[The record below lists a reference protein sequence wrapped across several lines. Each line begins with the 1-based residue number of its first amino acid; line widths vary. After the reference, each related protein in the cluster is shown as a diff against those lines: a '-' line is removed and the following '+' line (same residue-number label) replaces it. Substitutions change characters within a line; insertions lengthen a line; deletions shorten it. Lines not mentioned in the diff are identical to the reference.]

1 MANDLGQQTEFAFMQ
16 EGGILADDG
25 MDKDPVSGNDVP
37 SGSMAKEVRDDVPAM
52 LSEGEYVV
60 PADVVRYHGIDKF
73 EELREEAKMGLS
85 RMEADGR
92 IGGEPVDEDP
102 FPFSVEELEGFQEG
116 GAVGDTYSDVMGDT
130 FTPGQRYPSSPRF
143 PGVGFELRN
152 FTNPKTGRVVVI
164 PFFNG
169 MPMQYIPPDFLEGG
183 QTSGTGT
190 FDPAADERDRQ
201 EDEAERARQK
211 GTQGRTDE
219 FIKDFIKTQQG
230 QPQQAAGK
238 SFDQYTSQDWNNY
251 IRNADSKTADV
262 TSKLPIIGDLQRMS
276 ERAARSFAKK
286 ALRLGTNP
294 ATEKPLST
302 EEKLTLERVLMVAPN
317 TSLTESIINAVTG
330 KGETIEGLPLTE
342 QAGFEFGEP
351 VRKDDV
357 MVKPVTKLPDDLL
370 PDVSGFKEKPVGITD
385 VPPLGERKV
394 TDAREFLEQRG
405 DFEVPDPNIDA
416 QLNEK
421 IEKERAA
428 GPVGMPLEDA
438 QAQFETIDAPRQKE
452 YLWVTFPN
460 ANKPVRVEKSEAL
473 KLGEAALANI
483 DKDVDIP
490 GVAKVSTTGD
500 NRRKIVSGAVLD
512 KFITSSGLKVAPVDD
527 TKEALQENIK
537 SGPINK
543 DTGLVDKIKSI
554 FDFSA
559 SAQEMGGKKVLID
572 KSDPKYQA
580 LSERQKQIVENFS
593 LEGFTGN
600 FMGVLEKGKI
610 ESGPNYNIFRED
622 LFYKTPER
630 FKIVFGNN
638 KAPDGRLIKNI
649 SNQEINNLGII
660 QNPRAMA
667 EFVYGPDTEKGR
679 ELGNTQRG
687 DAYKYRGSGTLHIT
701 GKANFED
708 IGLKL
713 HGDKNYFTNMTEDEL
728 TEYFSDPDRS
738 DKASAKFLEGKKTG
752 TAGELNKAIG
762 GFKKIKGETSDIR
775 RLEPPTEPRVA
786 VAEKPLPVTT
796 GEMLTEPVLPDLTAF
811 KPQPQPEMT
820 PEQFRAVE
828 QQRAMMQGMRQP
840 SDPTQV
846 GAVPLAP
853 TMDTAGGFQVPTVG
867 VDAAPSA
874 LPVEPGPL
882 QDLPVGV
889 SIEADGQFT
898 GTGALP
904 PTPDFTTFEQDRTIS
919 APTDPRPKR
928 RVQRETPTT
937 TGLLDVSQTTPT
949 SSVSRRDSRVP
960 EPKSFQNIIDPKQ
973 TFEAPEIKSKPL
985 ETEQTGVFRLFP
997 EYEIAKNQ
1005 ARIRT
1010 ENKRISGV
1018 GQQIEDAFGLDRDI
1032 TVVPKIEY
1040 KPSSITRLE
1049 TQEITEPKQGTAIF
1063 DEQALKKKRDEN
1075 LATARIVEE
1084 QKQRA
1089 EQDRQRALEQEKFRR
1104 EQNRLAEDQKRRN
1117 IELANK
1123 FKTSQEVN
1131 TQLQKELADAQN
1143 QSNKLLDTIKKKDD
1157 ELAAAKER
1165 KFREQQEKGIY
1176 DETQKNV
1183 QEQMAA
1189 AAKEQETAAKKKS
1202 EDRKSAYIQ
1211 HLKDVGNV
1219 EGGPGGDAMVQIERQ
1234 RQEQAK
1240 QDERDRKN
1248 PWVDSASSAMLD
1260 REGEIVYS
1268 MGNPQDIEKHEQR
1281 VKFQAEA
1288 AARHDAMLRREEEQN
1303 RDSGDDGGGPPDIT
1317 DSGGGGGSDKIV
1329 CTEMYRQTQLVD
1341 WKKAMKIW
1349 DVYQRRY
1356 LTPEHQIGYHWLF
1369 KPYVK
1374 GMQKSGVLTKLG
1386 AALAKRRTQHLKH
1399 ILTKGKAKD
1408 DLVGNLWCKIIHP
1421 IVYVAGKVKTFCNA

>member
-1 MANDLGQQTEFAFMQ
+1 
-16 EGGILADDG
+16 
-25 MDKDPVSGNDVP
+25 
-37 SGSMAKEVRDDVPAM
+37 
-52 LSEGEYVV
+52 
-60 PADVVRYHGIDKF
+60 
-73 EELREEAKMGLS
+73 
-85 RMEADGR
+85 
-92 IGGEPVDEDP
+92 
-102 FPFSVEELEGFQEG
+102 
-116 GAVGDTYSDVMGDT
+116 
-130 FTPGQRYPSSPRF
+130 
-143 PGVGFELRN
+143 
-152 FTNPKTGRVVVI
+152 
-164 PFFNG
+164 
-169 MPMQYIPPDFLEGG
+169 
-183 QTSGTGT
+183 
-190 FDPAADERDRQ
+190 
-201 EDEAERARQK
+201 
-211 GTQGRTDE
+211 
-219 FIKDFIKTQQG
+219 
-230 QPQQAAGK
+230 
-238 SFDQYTSQDWNNY
+238 
-251 IRNADSKTADV
+251 
-262 TSKLPIIGDLQRMS
+262 
-276 ERAARSFAKK
+276 
-286 ALRLGTNP
+286 
-294 ATEKPLST
+294 
-302 EEKLTLERVLMVAPN
+302 
-317 TSLTESIINAVTG
+317 
-330 KGETIEGLPLTE
+330 
-342 QAGFEFGEP
+342 
-351 VRKDDV
+351 
-357 MVKPVTKLPDDLL
+357 
-370 PDVSGFKEKPVGITD
+370 
-385 VPPLGERKV
+385 
-394 TDAREFLEQRG
+394 
-405 DFEVPDPNIDA
+405 
-416 QLNEK
+416 
-421 IEKERAA
+421 
-428 GPVGMPLEDA
+428 MPLEDA

-559 SAQEMGGKKVLID
+559 SAQEMT
-572 KSDPKYQA
+572 PK
-580 LSERQKQIVENFS
+580 
-593 LEGFTGN
+593 T
-600 FMGVLEKGKI
+600 
-610 ESGPNYNIFRED
+610 RED
-622 LFYKTPER
+622 LFENEIR
-630 FKIVFGNN
+630 SEILFDEASVNS
-638 KAPDGRLIKNI
+638 IKD
-649 SNQEINNLGII
+649 L
-660 QNPRAMA
+660 A
-667 EFVYGPDTEKGR
+667 K
-679 ELGNTQRG
+679 
-687 DAYKYRGSGTLHIT
+687 SGTLQKKGT
-701 GKANFED
+701 VVDRNGKKWESDAVSGEAFFKPYKD
-708 IGLKL
+708 SRGKL
-713 HGDKNYFTNMTEDEL
+713 TVGPGIL
-728 TEYFSDPDRS
+728 
-738 DKASAKFLEGKKTG
+738 LEGKQNANRLYSTSEINELFEESFQNARAAVKRNYDTTDMPQKIEKTL
-752 TAGELNKAIG
+752 TNVIFQMGENKVVN
-762 GFKKIKGETSDIR
+762 GFKMFTAAIR
-775 RLEPPTEPRVA
+775 AKDYDEASKQLTGNYKKPDANGNLTVPAFSYERGAVRVGDTDYKKQMDAAGSERADKNAFFLKPEPVEPRVA
-786 VAEKPLPVTT
+786 VAEQPLPVTT
-796 GEMLTEPVLPDLTAF
+796 GKMLTEPVLPDLTAF

-828 QQRAMMQGMRQP
+828 QQQAMMQGMRQP

-853 TMDTAGGFQVPTVG
+853 TIDTPGGFEVPTVG

-919 APTDPRPKR
+919 APTEPRPKR

-937 TGLLDVSQTTPT
+937 TGLLDVPQTTPT

-960 EPKSFQNIIDPKQ
+960 AP
-973 TFEAPEIKSKPL
+973 TFAPEPSQADTDAMMPSKVETKPL

-1040 KPSSITRLE
+1040 KPSSITQLE
-1049 TQEITEPKQGTAIF
+1049 TQEIAEPKQGAAIF

-1075 LATARIVEE
+1075 LATARILEE

-1131 TQLQKELADAQN
+1131 TQLQKELVDAQN
-1143 QSNKLLDTIKKKDD
+1143 KSNELLDTIKKKDE

-1260 REGEIVYS
+1260 RQGEIVYS

-1421 IVYVAGKVKTFCNA
+1421 IVYVAGKVKTFCNT

>member
-16 EGGILADDG
+16 EGGVLADDG

-190 FDPAADERDRQ
+190 FDPAADERSRQ
-201 EDEAERARQK
+201 EDEAERTRRR

-219 FIKDFIKTQQG
+219 FIKDYIKTQQG
-230 QPQQAAGK
+230 QSQQTTSKPFSEYSPDDFRSYLKTRQSVVGRVLDQIPIVGIITSMQDNAAREFARKSLIQGKNIVTGEALTNNEAGVLMEVADMPRGK
-238 SFDQYTSQDWNNY
+238 SMLETIDNFLQGKTP
-251 IRNADSKTADV
+251 RADGIVIDDTP
-262 TSKLPIIGDLQRMS
+262 PIDT
-276 ERAARSFAKK
+276 E
-286 ALRLGTNP
+286 LRRTTYEP
-294 ATEKPLST
+294 EKPLPETKDITTTPESFQNIID
-302 EEKLTLERVLMVAPN
+302 PN
-317 TSLTESIINAVTG
+317 QT
-330 KGETIEGLPLTE
+330 
-342 QAGFEFGEP
+342 
-351 VRKDDV
+351 
-357 MVKPVTKLPDDLL
+357 
-370 PDVSGFKEKPVGITD
+370 
-385 VPPLGERKV
+385 
-394 TDAREFLEQRG
+394 
-405 DFEVPDPNIDA
+405 FEVPDPNIDA

-512 KFITSSGLKVAPVDD
+512 KFITSSGLKVAPVEQ

-559 SAQEMGGKKVLID
+559 SAQEMT
-572 KSDPKYQA
+572 PK
-580 LSERQKQIVENFS
+580 
-593 LEGFTGN
+593 T
-600 FMGVLEKGKI
+600 
-610 ESGPNYNIFRED
+610 RED
-622 LFYKTPER
+622 LFENEIR
-630 FKIVFGNN
+630 SEILFDEASVNS
-638 KAPDGRLIKNI
+638 IKD
-649 SNQEINNLGII
+649 L
-660 QNPRAMA
+660 A
-667 EFVYGPDTEKGR
+667 K
-679 ELGNTQRG
+679 
-687 DAYKYRGSGTLHIT
+687 SGTLQKKGT
-701 GKANFED
+701 VVDRNGKKWESEAVSGEAFFKPYKD
-708 IGLKL
+708 SRGKL
-713 HGDKNYFTNMTEDEL
+713 TVGPGIL
-728 TEYFSDPDRS
+728 
-738 DKASAKFLEGKKTG
+738 LEGKQNANRLYSTSEINELFEESFQNARAAVKRNYDTTDMPQKIEKTL
-752 TAGELNKAIG
+752 TNVIFQMGENKVVN
-762 GFKKIKGETSDIR
+762 GFKMFTAAIR
-775 RLEPPTEPRVA
+775 AKDYDEASKQLTGNYKKPDANGNLTVPAFSYERGAVRVGDTDYKKQMDAAGSERADKNAFFLKPEPVEPRVA
-786 VAEKPLPVTT
+786 VAEQPLPVTT
-796 GEMLTEPVLPDLTAF
+796 GKMLTEPVLPDLTAF

-846 GAVPLAP
+846 GAAPLAP
-853 TMDTAGGFQVPTVG
+853 TIDTPGGFEVPTVG

-919 APTDPRPKR
+919 APTEPRPKR

-949 SSVSRRDSRVP
+949 SSVSRRDSRVS
-960 EPKSFQNIIDPKQ
+960 EPKSFQNIIDPMQ

-1018 GQQIEDAFGLDRDI
+1018 GQQIEDAFDFKSDI
-1032 TVVPKIEY
+1032 NTLPKIDSKDLAPSFDSTTPLPSLSVTDVGQKTEMQD
-1040 KPSSITRLE
+1040 KLESSIRV
-1049 TQEITEPKQGTAIF
+1049 Q
-1063 DEQALKKKRDEN
+1063 
-1075 LATARIVEE
+1075 
-1084 QKQRA
+1084 A

-1104 EQNRLAEDQKRRN
+1104 EQNRLAEQQKRRN
-1117 IELANK
+1117 IEIANK

-1143 QSNKLLDTIKKKDD
+1143 QSNKLLDKIKKKDE

-1165 KFREQQEKGIY
+1165 KFREQQEKEIY

-1374 GMQKSGVLTKLG
+1374 GMQRSGVLTKLG

-1408 DLVGNLWCKIIHP
+1408 DLVGNLWCRIIHP

>member
-1 MANDLGQQTEFAFMQ
+1 MEKADELNRDQQMKFAFMN
-16 EGGILADDG
+16 EGGFLDGQPHVFNEGGVLADDG

-73 EELREEAKMGLS
+73 EDLREEAKIGLS

-102 FPFSVEELEGFQEG
+102 FPFSAEELEGFQEG

-190 FDPAADERDRQ
+190 FDPAADERSRQ
-201 EDEAERARQK
+201 EDEAEKARRR

-219 FIKDFIKTQQG
+219 FIKDYIKTQQG

-238 SFDQYTSQDWNNY
+238 SFDQYTPEDWNNY
-251 IRNADSKTADV
+251 IKNADSKTADI

-276 ERAARSFAKK
+276 ERAARSFAEK
-286 ALRLGTNP
+286 ALRSGINP
-294 ATEKPLST
+294 ATEQPLSSQ
-302 EEKLTLERVLMVAPN
+302 EKLTLQRVMMVAPN
-317 TSLTESIINAVTG
+317 TSMTEAVINAVTG
-330 KGETIEGLPLTE
+330 KGETIKGVPLFE
-342 QAGFEFGEP
+342 QKGFE
-351 VRKDDV
+351 
-357 MVKPVTKLPDDLL
+357 TDLL

-394 TDAREFLEQRG
+394 TDAREFLEKRG

-416 QLNEK
+416 KLNEK
-421 IEKERAA
+421 IEKEKAE
-428 GPVGMPLEDA
+428 GPMTMPLEDA
-438 QAQFETIDAPRQKE
+438 QAQFETIDASKQKE
-452 YLWVTFPN
+452 YLWVTFPGN
-460 ANKPVRVEKSEAL
+460 NKPVRVEKTEAL
-473 KLGEAALANI
+473 KLGETALANI
-483 DKDVDIP
+483 DKDVDIR

-500 NRRKIVSGAVLD
+500 NRRKIVSGATLD
-512 KFITSSGLKVAPVDD
+512 KFITSSGLKVAPVEQ
-527 TKEALQENIK
+527 TKEALEENIK

-543 DTGLVDKIKSI
+543 DTGLVNKIKSI

-559 SAQEMGGKKVLID
+559 TGQEMTPEI
-572 KSDPKYQA
+572 
-580 LSERQKQIVENFS
+580 RENLFENEIRTDILRDEAS
-593 LEGFTGN
+593 VN
-600 FMGVLEKGKI
+600 SI
-610 ESGPNYNIFRED
+610 ED
-622 LFYKTPER
+622 LA
-630 FKIVFGNN
+630 N
-638 KAPDGRLIKNI
+638 
-649 SNQEINNLGII
+649 
-660 QNPRAMA
+660 
-667 EFVYGPDTEKGR
+667 
-679 ELGNTQRG
+679 
-687 DAYKYRGSGTLHIT
+687 SGTLQDKGT
-701 GKANFED
+701 VVDKDGKKWESEAQGEAFYKPYLD
-708 IGLKL
+708 SRGKLTVGPGLL
-713 HGDKNYFTNMTEDEL
+713 
-728 TEYFSDPDRS
+728 
-738 DKASAKFLEGKKTG
+738 LEGKPNANRLYSTSEINTLFEEAFQGARESVKKNYDTTNMPKNVEKTL
-752 TAGELNKAIG
+752 TNVIFQMGENRVVNE
-762 GFKKIKGETSDIR
+762 FKKFTAAIR
-775 RLEPPTEPRVA
+775 AGNYDEASKQLVKNYKKRLPNGKEVSAFSYEDGAYEVGPTLYATQMSNVGSTRHSRNAANLLAKPVEPRVA
-786 VAEKPLPVTT
+786 VAKEVTT
-796 GEMLTEPVLPDLTAF
+796 GDMLTKPVLPDLTAF

-828 QQRAMMQGMRQP
+828 QQKAMMQGMRQP

-846 GAVPLAP
+846 GAAPLAP
-853 TMDTAGGFQVPTVG
+853 TIDTPGGFEVPTVG

-898 GTGALP
+898 GTGGLGAVQTTTTPVVKRDYELP
-904 PTPDFTTFEQDRTIS
+904 GSLSEQEVMRRPTTFTGPTGAGIGPD
-919 APTDPRPKR
+919 ATDPDA
-928 RVQRETPTT
+928 QTQ
-937 TGLLDVSQTTPT
+937 VSLAQQPLKVTDTTPM
-949 SSVSRRDSRVP
+949 VQP
-960 EPKSFQNIIDPKQ
+960 EV
-973 TFEAPEIKSKPL
+973 KSKPL

-1018 GQQIEDAFGLDRDI
+1018 GQQIEDAFNFKSDI
-1032 TVVPKIEY
+1032 NTLPKIDSKDLAPSTTSLPSLSMADVGQKTELQD
-1040 KPSSITRLE
+1040 KLESSIRV
-1049 TQEITEPKQGTAIF
+1049 Q
-1063 DEQALKKKRDEN
+1063 
-1075 LATARIVEE
+1075 
-1084 QKQRA
+1084 A

-1104 EQNRLAEDQKRRN
+1104 EQNRLAEQQKRRN
-1117 IELANK
+1117 IEIANK
-1123 FKTSQEVN
+1123 FKTSQQVN

-1143 QSNKLLDTIKKKDD
+1143 KSNELLDNIKKKDE

-1234 RQEQAK
+1234 RQEQVK

-1260 REGEIVYS
+1260 RQGEIVYS
-1268 MGNPQDIEKHEQR
+1268 MGNAEDIEKHEQR
-1281 VKFQAEA
+1281 VRDQAEA

-1386 AALAKRRTQHLKH
+1386 AVLAKRRTQHLKH

-1408 DLVGNLWCKIIHP
+1408 DLVGNLWCRIIHP
-1421 IVYVAGKVKTFCNA
+1421 IVYIAGKVKTFCNA

>member
-1 MANDLGQQTEFAFMQ
+1 MERADELNRDQQMKFAFMN
-16 EGGILADDG
+16 EGGFLDGQPHVFNEGGVLADDG
-25 MDKDPVSGNDVP
+25 MDKDPVSGNEVP

-190 FDPAADERDRQ
+190 FDPAADERSRQ
-201 EDEAERARQK
+201 EDEAERARRR

-219 FIKDFIKTQQG
+219 FIKDYIKTQQG
-230 QPQQAAGK
+230 QSQQATSKPFSEYSPDDFRSYLKTRQSVVGRVLDQIPIVGIITSMQDNAAREFARKSLIQGKNIVTGEALTNNEAGVLMEVADMPRGK
-238 SFDQYTSQDWNNY
+238 SMLETIDNFLQGKTP
-251 IRNADSKTADV
+251 RADGIVIDDTP
-262 TSKLPIIGDLQRMS
+262 PIDT
-276 ERAARSFAKK
+276 E
-286 ALRLGTNP
+286 LRRTTYEP
-294 ATEKPLST
+294 EKPLPETKDITTPESFQNIID
-302 EEKLTLERVLMVAPN
+302 PN
-317 TSLTESIINAVTG
+317 QT
-330 KGETIEGLPLTE
+330 
-342 QAGFEFGEP
+342 
-351 VRKDDV
+351 
-357 MVKPVTKLPDDLL
+357 
-370 PDVSGFKEKPVGITD
+370 
-385 VPPLGERKV
+385 
-394 TDAREFLEQRG
+394 
-405 DFEVPDPNIDA
+405 FEVPDPNIDA

-421 IEKERAA
+421 IEKERAT

-438 QAQFETIDAPRQKE
+438 QAQFETIDAPKQKE
-452 YLWVTFPN
+452 YLWVTFPGN
-460 ANKPVRVEKSEAL
+460 NKPVRVEKSEAL

-512 KFITSSGLKVAPVDD
+512 KFITSSGLKVAPVEQ

-543 DTGLVDKIKSI
+543 DTGLVNKIQSI

-559 SAQEMGGKKVLID
+559 TGQDMAGRKVLID
-572 KSDPKYQA
+572 KSDPKYVS
-580 LSERQKQIVENFS
+580 LTEREKQIVENFNVTGF
-593 LEGFTGN
+593 EGN
-600 FMGVLEKGKI
+600 YMAALAKAKI
-610 ESGPNYNIFRED
+610 ESGENYNQFREN
-622 LFYKTPER
+622 LYYSTPDR
-630 FKIVFGNN
+630 FKLVFGNN
-638 KAPDGRLIKNI
+638 IAPDGRLIKNI
-649 SNQEINNLGII
+649 SNQEINNFGII
-660 QNPRAMA
+660 KNPQAMA
-667 EFVYGPDTEKGR
+667 EFVYGSNTSKGK
-679 ELGNTQRG
+679 ELGNTEVG
-687 DAYKYRGSGTLHIT
+687 DAYKYRGSSTLHIT
-701 GKANFED
+701 GKANFEEL
-708 IGLKL
+708 GLKL
-713 HGDKNYFTNMTEDEL
+713 FGDKNYFTKMSESEITN
-728 TEYFSDPDRS
+728 YFSDPFRS
-738 DKASAKFLEGKKTG
+738 DQAAAKFLEGKNVKTARAMN
-752 TAGELNKAIG
+752 TVIG
-762 GFKKIKGETSDIR
+762 GFEKIPGEVEDLKKFV
-775 RLEPPTEPRVA
+775 PPTEPRVA
-786 VAEKPLPVTT
+786 VAEQPLPVTT
-796 GEMLTEPVLPDLTAF
+796 GEMLTEPVLPDVTAF

-846 GAVPLAP
+846 GAAPLAP
-853 TMDTAGGFQVPTVG
+853 TIDTPGGFEVPTVG

-928 RVQRETPTT
+928 RVQRKTPTT

-1018 GQQIEDAFGLDRDI
+1018 GQQIEDAFDFKSDI
-1032 TVVPKIEY
+1032 NTLPKIDSKDLAPSFDSTTPLPSLSVTDVGQKTEMQD
-1040 KPSSITRLE
+1040 KLESSIRV
-1049 TQEITEPKQGTAIF
+1049 Q
-1063 DEQALKKKRDEN
+1063 
-1075 LATARIVEE
+1075 
-1084 QKQRA
+1084 A

-1104 EQNRLAEDQKRRN
+1104 EQNRLAEQQKRRN
-1117 IELANK
+1117 IEIANK

-1143 QSNKLLDTIKKKDD
+1143 QSNKLLDNIKKKDE

-1165 KFREQQEKGIY
+1165 KFREQQEKEIY

-1189 AAKEQETAAKKKS
+1189 AAKEQEATAKKKS

-1260 REGEIVYS
+1260 RQGEIVYS
-1268 MGNPQDIEKHEQR
+1268 MGNAEDIEKHEQR
-1281 VKFQAEA
+1281 VRDQAEA

-1369 KPYVK
+1369 KPYIK
-1374 GMQKSGVLTKLG
+1374 GMQRSGVLTKLG